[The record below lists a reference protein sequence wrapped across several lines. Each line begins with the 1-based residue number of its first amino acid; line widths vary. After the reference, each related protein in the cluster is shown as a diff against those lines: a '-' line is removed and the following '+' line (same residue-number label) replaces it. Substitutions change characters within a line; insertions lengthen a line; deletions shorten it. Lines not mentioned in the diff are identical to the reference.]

1 VVTQVLLVKTARKER
16 MQQITVNDGIYG
28 SFSCIPFD
36 HTGFLKS
43 NDFPADVE
51 GIPYAGVV
59 PTQVFGPSCDGYDI
73 LSQNLPVP
81 ADIEVGDFLAFAGM
95 GAYTQV
101 SASTFNGV
109 PFSNAILYNPESPS
123 FFSNSNVFNKIK
135 SLCEC

>member
-1 VVTQVLLVKTARKER
+1 VVTQVLLVKRARKER

-28 SFSCIPFD
+28 SFSCIPLD
-36 HTGFLKS
+36 TGFLQS
-43 NDFPADVE
+43 DNFPADVE
-51 GIPYAGVV
+51 GFPCAGVV

-101 SASTFNGV
+101 SATTFNGV
-109 PFSNAILYNPESPS
+109 PFSNAILYNPEFTS
-123 FFSNSNVFNKIK
+123 FFSNSNVFNKK
-135 SLCEC
+135 HSLFM